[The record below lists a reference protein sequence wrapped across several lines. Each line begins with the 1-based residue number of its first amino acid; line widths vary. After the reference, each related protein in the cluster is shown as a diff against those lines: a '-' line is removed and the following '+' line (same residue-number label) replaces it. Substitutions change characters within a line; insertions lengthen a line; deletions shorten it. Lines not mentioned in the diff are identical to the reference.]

1 MPSRRP
7 CLGPGRFH
15 LSEPGESRCAQH
27 RLTKWASKAGT
38 SMGSGWATLRRRVLT
53 EEPRCRSCGANATT
67 VDHIVAR
74 AFAAVTIE
82 RTWLRSA
89 PRVTARRP
97 RPTLSRADA
106 AKLPDDWRRFGD
118 RHSPI
123 SRSPRSA
130 VTAGGAVVNLL
141 YTLALIESRL
151 ALVASDWI
159 PAWGSRTAMARIAR
173 VPLSTW
179 SRPSVHPSTGLP
191 SIYSPRG
198 RSLEGSSSR
207 RKMEPCAWRRR
218 SPGDSQDRR
227 FRCGS
232 GRSDRSPRRWL
243 GSLRHR
249 RHPRLPSGRGSS
261 QTDRK
266 RGRKRTTAASP
277 KMASACRVCGLIG
290 DPGRQVCDECLPAV
304 DRDRTDK
311 LSNAGK
317 AGLAAMR
324 ASNQDPAH
332 SAAARTS
339 EPRRHERRAPRCAPG
354 NGSTGRATPGS
365 TSARSCRGFRR

>member
-151 ALVASDWI
+151 ALVALGLD
-159 PAWGSRTAMARIAR
+159 PGLGFAHRDGPYREGAAFDLVEA
-173 VPLSTW
+173 L
-179 SRPSVHPSTGLP
+179 RPSVDRFALDLFATRTFARREFVEAEDGTVRLAPALARGLAGSTLSMWEREVGPVAEEVARIVAASATSAVTVRTRLIPDRSEARPEAGDRCVAEDGVSLSGLWP
-191 SIYSPRG
+191 DRG
-198 RSLEGSSSR
+198 S
-207 RKMEPCAWRRR
+207 R
-218 SPGDSQDRR
+218 SPG
-227 FRCGS
+227 
-232 GRSDRSPRRWL
+232 
-243 GSLRHR
+243 
-249 RHPRLPSGRGSS
+249 
-261 QTDRK
+261 
-266 RGRKRTTAASP
+266 
-277 KMASACRVCGLIG
+277 M
-290 DPGRQVCDECLPAV
+290 
-304 DRDRTDK
+304 
-311 LSNAGK
+311 
-317 AGLAAMR
+317 
-324 ASNQDPAH
+324 
-332 SAAARTS
+332 
-339 EPRRHERRAPRCAPG
+339 
-354 NGSTGRATPGS
+354 
-365 TSARSCRGFRR
+365 